1 MWDREGVWCPLAA
14 MEAKAR
20 SDGEE
25 EEKGEEGE
33 EGEEGEGE
41 EAAVAVAVA
50 QIQKTELALQKIRE
64 TIRELQKKRS
74 RFKSQLLA
82 SFAQDLADAVD
93 AYLDQLKGAQTE
105 SVS

>member
-14 MEAKAR
+14 MEADAR
-20 SDGEE
+20 SEE
-25 EEKGEEGE
+25 EEEGE
-33 EGEEGEGE
+33 EGEEEEGE
-41 EAAVAVAVA
+41 EAAEAVAAA
-50 QIQKTELALQKIRE
+50 QIEKTELALQKIQE

-74 RFKSQLLA
+74 LFKSQLLA

-93 AYLDQLKGAQTE
+93 AYLDQLKEAQTE